1 MMAGVCGYHGIEME
15 AVMSDGLDVIIV
27 DDEQHVCEVLSETIK
42 KFYTWGEILTFNDYE
57 SAISYCLSRDRGLMV
72 FVLDVFVGESN
83 GFAFLDSI
91 SENYPNAHL
100 DTVMISGMA
109 SDDVVDMC
117 LATGVNHLLEKPVRN
132 YALQLAVRAIV
143 MKYVKF
149 AKKLLSDTEFAD
161 MIDRI

>member
-1 MMAGVCGYHGIEME
+1 MNSVMRME
-15 AVMSDGLDVIIV
+15 AVMSDGLDLMIV
-27 DDEQHVCEVLSETIK
+27 DDEQDICEVLSEAIK
-42 KFYTWGEILTFNDYE
+42 KFYTWGEVLIFNDYKT
-57 SAISYCLSRDRGLMV
+57 AASYCLSRDKGLMI

-83 GFAFLDSI
+83 GFAFLDEI
-91 SENYPNAHL
+91 AEKYPNATY

-132 YALQLAVRAIV
+132 YALQLAIRSIV

-149 AKKLLSDTEFAD
+149 AKKLLTDTEFAEL
-161 MIDRI
+161 IDRI

>member
-1 MMAGVCGYHGIEME
+1 
-15 AVMSDGLDVIIV
+15 MSDGLDVIIV
-27 DDEQHVCEVLSETIK
+27 DDEQHVCEVLSETIG
-42 KFYTWGEILTFNDYE
+42 KFYTWGDIYTFNDYK
-57 SAISYCLSRDRGLMV
+57 SALSYCLSRDKGLMI

-117 LATGVNHLLEKPVRN
+117 LGTGVNHLLEKPVRN
-132 YALQLAVRAIV
+132 YALQLAVRSIV

-149 AKKLLSDTEFAD
+149 AKRLLTDAELAEI
-161 MIDRI
+161 IDRI

>member
-1 MMAGVCGYHGIEME
+1 ME
-15 AVMSDGLDVIIV
+15 AVMSDGLDLMVV

-42 KFYTWGEILTFNDYE
+42 KFYTWGDILIFNDYKTAA
-57 SAISYCLSRDRGLMV
+57 SHCLSRDKGLMI

-83 GFAFLDSI
+83 GFAFLDAI
-91 SENYPNAHL
+91 AEKYPNANY

-117 LATGVNHLLEKPVRN
+117 IATGVNHLLEKPVRN
-132 YALQLAVRAIV
+132 YALQLAIRSIV

-149 AKKLLSDTEFAD
+149 AKKLLTDTEFAEL
-161 MIDRI
+161 IDRI